1 MEPGGFQTPLSDR
14 STIERQMMQGWDRL
28 NEELKKE
35 YSEKG
40 IKLFVTMPPSPHTY
54 KVVDSVVDAL
64 TSQSPRDR
72 YLVGLDAR
80 FFYISMARLPT
91 VVADFIVKRLS
102 LRLPMPPGKLM

>member
-40 IKLFVTMPPSPHTY
+40 NTINSLLTDTSIRRTPGVGPCAPFFSHFTASKLS
-54 KVVDSVVDAL
+54 
-64 TSQSPRDR
+64 
-72 YLVGLDAR
+72 
-80 FFYISMARLPT
+80 ISRTPL
-91 VVADFIVKRLS
+91 
-102 LRLPMPPGKLM
+102 